1 MRSTAAAFIGRPA
14 NAPSRST
21 TWRYSKPCASKACAW
36 AAASRLNTVARAGS
50 PCSRRTHKPSLR
62 SMAGNR
68 ITSAR
73 DFHFGSRFPLQ
84 KVGDERQA
92 EALALFR
99 VELGAGKRIA
109 RHHGGDR
116 AAIVGLGHEVGA
128 VVGLELIRVH
138 EIGMPALRSE
148 PEALE
153 QRVRPHL
160 VQRVPPHVRNLQRR
174 IARHDAVDLAGDP
187 AEAGRD
193 FIFAAALCHQLHAD
207 ADAEKRPAVAAH
219 GFLQRLD
226 HPVDRIQAAATI
238 REGADARQDH
248 AVGATHRVGIARHH
262 DRLVAAGLAH
272 RPLERLGGRVQVAGA
287 VVHDGDAHARAPGW
301 GNSPSTSPGGC
312 AVRGGGTAPGGGGGA
327 DAAPA
332 PIQASKKRRSAR
344 LRSSAT
350 TTPRFF
356 QPLAS
361 SSTRRSDA
369 ASNPSRMA
377 TNSPISAAEP
387 ADAPSAPASSNA
399 SAANGQA
406 ITRPSRKP
414 RNENPTRTNLM
425 RTGSLALPRR
435 PGGGSCTV
443 KTAMCFTPKD
453 QPPSTPLVEGTSPAA
468 RGSMAMAVRSARA
481 RPLKHDSATWWSLLP
496 YSVSTCSVTP
506 AFMAKA
512 WNHSCTS
519 SVSNAPTLSRPNAAL
534 NTRKGRPEMS
544 IATRVSAS
552 SMGTCTSA

>member
-1 MRSTAAAFIGRPA
+1 MRSTAAAFIGWPA
-14 NAPSRST
+14 KAPSRST
-21 TWRYSKPCASKACAW
+21 TWRYSKPCASKAWAW
-36 AAASRLNTVARAGS
+36 AAASRLNTVARAAS

-99 VELGAGKRIA
+99 VELGAGKRVA

-128 VVGLELIRVH
+128 VFGLELIRVH

-160 VQRVPPHVRNLQRR
+160 VQRVPPHMRNLQRR

-187 AEAGRD
+187 AEARRD
-193 FIFAAALCHQLHAD
+193 FIFAAALRHQLHAD

-226 HPVDRIQAAATI
+226 HPVDRIQPAAAI

-248 AVGATHRVGIARHH
+248 AVGTAHRVGIARHH

-272 RPLERLGGRVQVAGA
+272 RPLERFCRRVQVAGA
-287 VVHDGDAHARAPGW
+287 IVHDGDAHARAPGW
-301 GNSPSTSPGGC
+301 GNSPITSPGGC
-312 AVRGGGTAPGGGGGA
+312 PVRGGGGTAPDGG
-327 DAAPA
+327 DNTVPA

-361 SSTRRSDA
+361 STTRRSDA

-377 TNSPISAAEP
+377 TNSPTSAAEP
-387 ADAPSAPASSNA
+387 ADAPVSAPATWNP
-399 SAANGQA
+399 SAASGQP

-414 RNENPTRTNLM
+414 RNENPSRTNLM

-435 PGGGSCTV
+435 PGGGSSTV
-443 KTAMCFTPKD
+443 KTAI
-453 QPPSTPLVEGTSPAA
+453 
-468 RGSMAMAVRSARA
+468 
-481 RPLKHDSATWWSLLP
+481 WLLR
-496 YSVSTCSVTP
+496 
-506 AFMAKA
+506 F
-512 WNHSCTS
+512 S
-519 SVSNAPTLSRPNAAL
+519 SGA
-534 NTRKGRPEMS
+534 
-544 IATRVSAS
+544 
-552 SMGTCTSA
+552 